1 MKAAG
6 YVARV
11 MKKKPLLTAEHKRR
25 RLRWAKAHSTWTVD
39 EWRNAIWSDETA
51 LTLVGSGGREYTWI
65 KDGDDRAILDD
76 ERVTPTKKF
85 GGGKLMLWG
94 CMTWK
99 GVGYGCKIDDILD
112 AKLYCK
118 ILRGELM
125 DTIEY
130 YQLDLSE
137 VIFQQD
143 NDPKHTAHVTDETT
157 DELGLTVME
166 WPPQSPDLNPIE
178 HYWRHL
184 KKQLKSKKQ
193 VYSSISELW
202 EATEEELAIVNKK
215 MCREL
220 IASMPRRV
228 QAVIQ
233 AKGGYTKY

>member
-1 MKAAG
+1 
-6 YVARV
+6 
-11 MKKKPLLTAEHKRR
+11 
-25 RLRWAKAHSTWTVD
+25 
-39 EWRNAIWSDETA
+39 
-51 LTLVGSGGREYTWI
+51 
-65 KDGDDRAILDD
+65 
-76 ERVTPTKKF
+76 
-85 GGGKLMLWG
+85 
-94 CMTWK
+94 
-99 GVGYGCKIDDILD
+99 
-112 AKLYCK
+112 
-118 ILRGELM
+118 
-125 DTIEY
+125 
-130 YQLDLSE
+130 
-137 VIFQQD
+137 
-143 NDPKHTAHVTDETT
+143 
-157 DELGLTVME
+157 ME